1 VPFTPSHAIVAL
13 PFIRTPIPA
22 GAVAVGAMAPDLP
35 LFFPWAASY
44 GVTHGFP
51 GLLVVSL
58 PLALVLYAI
67 WRLVIRPAA
76 SALLLPEA
84 LRARMPWA
92 WDRIGRPDR
101 RVRSA
106 VLIVVAALIGVVTHV
121 FWDLFTH
128 PDRLGSEWF
137 PVLGEQWGPV
147 DGTTWLQHGFSAL
160 GLAGIALWVVL
171 ALRRAG
177 VVHRRDPRSIAIVR
191 VTAWMSAGVL
201 LVGSFAAHIARDGI
215 PSTYAQ
221 LRDTAFDAGT
231 LAGAAILVVTLAAAI
246 LVGILRAGPPF
257 ANRAAR
263 FTRAGFANGGPTRES

>member
-35 LFFPWAASY
+35 LFFPWIAPYA
-44 GVTHGFP
+44 VTHGFP

-58 PLALVLYAI
+58 PIALALYAV

-92 WDRIGRPDR
+92 WDRIGRPER
-101 RVRSA
+101 PVRSA
-106 VLIVVAALIGVVTHV
+106 VLLVVAALIGVVTHV

-128 PDRLGSEWF
+128 PGRLGSEWF
-137 PVLGEQWGPV
+137 PVLAQPWAGIE
-147 DGTTWLQHGFSAL
+147 GTAWLQWASSVL
-160 GLAGIALWVVL
+160 GLIGLTVWAVR

-177 VVHRRDPRSIAIVR
+177 VVHRSDPRSIAVVR
-191 VTAWMSAGVL
+191 ITAWMSAGLL
-201 LVGSFAAHIARDGI
+201 LVGSFVAHIARDGF
-215 PSTYAQ
+215 PGDYSQ

-231 LAGAAILVVTLAAAI
+231 LAGALILVVA
-246 LVGILRAGPPF
+246 LVASIVVRVLR
-257 ANRAAR
+257 RR
-263 FTRAGFANGGPTRES
+263 

>member
-22 GAVAVGAMAPDLP
+22 GAVAVGAMTPDLP
-35 LFFPWAASY
+35 LFFPWVAPY

-51 GLLVVSL
+51 GLLLVSL
-58 PLALVLYAI
+58 PLAVLLYAV
-67 WRLVIRPAA
+67 WRVVIRPAA

-92 WDRIGRPDR
+92 WDRIRRPEQP
-101 RVRSA
+101 VRSA
-106 VLIVVAALIGVVTHV
+106 VLVVVAALIGVATHV

-160 GLAGIALWVVL
+160 GLAGLAAGAVV

-177 VVHRRDPRSIAIVR
+177 VVHRTDPRSVAVVR
-191 VTAWMSAGVL
+191 VAAWVTAGAVL
-201 LVGSFAAHIARDGI
+201 LGSFVVHVARDGI
-215 PSTYAQ
+215 PNTYPE

-231 LAGAAILVVTLAAAI
+231 LAGAAILVIALAASI
-246 LVGILRAGPPF
+246 TVRVLRRR
-257 ANRAAR
+257 RA
-263 FTRAGFANGGPTRES
+263 

>member
-22 GAVAVGAMAPDLP
+22 GAVAVGAMTPDLP
-35 LFFPWAASY
+35 LFFPWVAPYA
-44 GVTHGFP
+44 VTHGFP
-51 GLLVVSL
+51 GLLIVSL
-58 PLALVLYAI
+58 PLAVLLYAV

-101 RVRSA
+101 PVRWA
-106 VLIVVAALIGVVTHV
+106 VLVVAAALIGVVTHV

-137 PVLGEQWGPV
+137 PVLAEPWAGI
-147 DGTTWLQHGFSAL
+147 DGTAWLQWVSSVL
-160 GLAGIALWVVL
+160 GLAGLAVWALL

-177 VVHRRDPRSIAIVR
+177 VVHRSDPRSVAVVR
-191 VTAWMSAGVL
+191 VVAWMSAGLVL
-201 LVGSFAAHIARDGI
+201 LGSFAAHIARDGI
-215 PSTYAQ
+215 PGSYAQ

-231 LAGAAILVVTLAAAI
+231 LAGALILVLALAASI
-246 LVGILRAGPPF
+246 IVRVLR
-257 ANRAAR
+257 RR
-263 FTRAGFANGGPTRES
+263 T

>member
-1 VPFTPSHAIVAL
+1 MPFTPSHAIVAL

-35 LFFPWAASY
+35 LFFPWVAPYS
-44 GVTHGFP
+44 VTHGFP
-51 GLLVVSL
+51 GLLVVSV
-58 PLALVLYAI
+58 PLALVLYAV

-92 WDRIGRPDR
+92 WDRVGRPER
-101 RVRSA
+101 PVRSA
-106 VLIVVAALIGVVTHV
+106 VLLVVAALIGVVTHV

-147 DGTTWLQHGFSAL
+147 DGTTWLQQGFSAL
-160 GLAGIALWVVL
+160 GLAVVAAWAVL

-177 VVHRRDPRSIAIVR
+177 VVHRTDPPAVGIVR
-191 VTAWMSAGVL
+191 VAAWMSAGL
-201 LVGSFAAHIARDGI
+201 LLLGSFAAHVARDGV
-215 PSTYAQ
+215 PGSYAQ

-231 LAGAAILVVTLAAAI
+231 LAGAAILVLTLAASVVVR
-246 LVGILRAGPPF
+246 LLRRAG
-257 ANRAAR
+257 
-263 FTRAGFANGGPTRES
+263 

>member
-1 VPFTPSHAIVAL
+1 MPFTPSHAIVAL
-13 PFIRTPIPA
+13 PFARTPIPA

-35 LFFPWAASY
+35 LFFPWVAPYA
-44 GVTHGFP
+44 VTHGFP

-58 PLALVLYAI
+58 PLAVALYAV

-92 WDRIGRPDR
+92 WDRVGRPEQP
-101 RVRSA
+101 VRSA
-106 VLIVVAALIGVVTHV
+106 VLLGVAALVGVVTHV

-137 PVLGEQWGPV
+137 PVLGEQWGGV
-147 DGTTWLQHGFSAL
+147 DGTSWLQWASSVL
-160 GLAGIALWVVL
+160 GLTGLTVWAVL

-177 VVHRRDPRSIAIVR
+177 VVHRSDTRAVAVVR
-191 VTAWMSAGVL
+191 AAAWLAAGLVL
-201 LVGSFAAHIARDGI
+201 LGSFAAHIARDGF
-215 PSTYAQ
+215 PGSYAQ

-231 LAGAAILVVTLAAAI
+231 LAGAIILVVALAASI
-246 LVGILRAGPPF
+246 VVRGLR
-257 ANRAAR
+257 RS
-263 FTRAGFANGGPTRES
+263 T

>member
-1 VPFTPSHAIVAL
+1 MPFTPSHAIVAL

-35 LFFPWAASY
+35 LFFPWVAPYS
-44 GVTHGFP
+44 VTHGFP
-51 GLLVVSL
+51 GLLVVSV
-58 PLALVLYAI
+58 PLALVLYAV

-92 WDRIGRPDR
+92 WDRIGRPER
-101 RVRSA
+101 PVRSA
-106 VLIVVAALIGVVTHV
+106 VFLVVAALIGVVTHV

-147 DGTTWLQHGFSAL
+147 DGTTWLQQGFSAL
-160 GLAGIALWVVL
+160 GLAIVAAWAVL

-177 VVHRRDPRSIAIVR
+177 VVHRTDPQAVGIVR
-191 VTAWMSAGVL
+191 VAAWMSAGL
-201 LVGSFAAHIARDGI
+201 LLIGSFAAHVARDGI
-215 PSTYAQ
+215 PGSYAQ
-221 LRDTAFDAGT
+221 LRETAFDAGT
-231 LAGAAILVVTLAAAI
+231 LAGAAILVVTLAAPVVVR
-246 LVGILRAGPPF
+246 LLRRAG
-257 ANRAAR
+257 
-263 FTRAGFANGGPTRES
+263 

>member
-35 LFFPWAASY
+35 LFFPWVAPYA
-44 GVTHGFP
+44 VTHGFP

-58 PLALVLYAI
+58 PIAVVLYAV

-92 WDRIGRPDR
+92 WDRGAFDGGGRPER
-101 RVRSA
+101 PVRSA
-106 VLIVVAALIGVVTHV
+106 ALVVIAALIGVVTHV

-128 PDRLGSEWF
+128 PHRLGSEWF
-137 PVLGEQWGPV
+137 PVLGEPWGGI
-147 DGTTWLQHGFSAL
+147 DGTSWLQWISSVL
-160 GLAGIALWVVL
+160 GLAGLTVWAVL

-177 VVHRRDPRSIAIVR
+177 VVHRSDPRSVAVVR
-191 VTAWMSAGVL
+191 VAAWMSAGLVL
-201 LVGSFAAHIARDGI
+201 LGSFAAHIARDGI
-215 PSTYAQ
+215 PADYSQ

-231 LAGAAILVVTLAAAI
+231 LAGALILVVALAASI
-246 LVGILRAGPPF
+246 VVRVLR
-257 ANRAAR
+257 RAR
-263 FTRAGFANGGPTRES
+263 G

>member
-1 VPFTPSHAIVAL
+1 MPFTPSHAIVAL

-35 LFFPWAASY
+35 LFFPWVAPY

-58 PLALVLYAI
+58 PIALVLYAV

-76 SALLLPEA
+76 SALLLPEG

-92 WDRIGRPDR
+92 WDRVGFASGGRPER
-101 RVRSA
+101 PALSA
-106 VLIVVAALIGVVTHV
+106 VLVVAAALIGVVTHV

-128 PDRLGSEWF
+128 PNRLGSEWF
-137 PVLGEQWGPV
+137 PILGEQWGGI
-147 DGTTWLQHGFSAL
+147 DGTSWLQWVSSVL
-160 GLAGIALWVVL
+160 GLAGLTVWAVL

-177 VVHRRDPRSIAIVR
+177 VVHRSDPRSVAVVR
-191 VTAWMSAGVL
+191 VAAWMSAGLVL
-201 LVGSFAAHIARDGI
+201 LGSFAAHIARDGI
-215 PSTYAQ
+215 PSSYAQ

-231 LAGAAILVVTLAAAI
+231 LAGALILVLALAASVA
-246 LVGILRAGPPF
+246 VRVLR
-257 ANRAAR
+257 RR
-263 FTRAGFANGGPTRES
+263 

>member
-1 VPFTPSHAIVAL
+1 MPFTPSHAIVAL

-35 LFFPWAASY
+35 LFFPWVAPYA
-44 GVTHGFP
+44 VTHGFP

-58 PLALVLYAI
+58 PLAVVLYAV

-92 WDRIGRPDR
+92 WDRIGRPER
-101 RVRSA
+101 PVRSA

-128 PDRLGSEWF
+128 PGRLGSEWF
-137 PVLGEQWGPV
+137 PVLGEQWGPA
-147 DGTTWLQHGFSAL
+147 DGTTWLQHGSSLL
-160 GLAGIALWVVL
+160 GLAGLTVWAVR

-177 VVHRRDPRSIAIVR
+177 VVHRTEPRSVAVVR
-191 VTAWMSAGVL
+191 ITAWMSAGL
-201 LVGSFAAHIARDGI
+201 LLIASFAAHVVRDGF
-215 PSTYAQ
+215 PGDYPQ
-221 LRDTAFDAGT
+221 LRGTAFDAGT
-231 LAGAAILVVTLAAAI
+231 LAGAAILVVALAASI
-246 LVGILRAGPPF
+246 VVRVLR
-257 ANRAAR
+257 RA
-263 FTRAGFANGGPTRES
+263 T